1 MTLWG
6 LPPPCNLTFG
16 SKWQINFILQ
26 SKVQNNI
33 NLHTKLQNNIKE
45 SLAQAQNGRLTLS
58 CSTLK
63 FWNFQCSF
71 LWDFLA
77 PSVPGSGHEAAGR
90 WMRNARRRRIFFRS
104 IRYF

>member
-1 MTLWG
+1 MAFSYSVN
-6 LPPPCNLTFG
+6 CM
-16 SKWQINFILQ
+16 Q

-71 LWDFLA
+71 LCDFLA

-90 WMRNARRRRIFFRS
+90 WMRNARRRRIFFS
-104 IRYF
+104 VYPLLLTVLFSHNILMT